1 MLFILLWATQG
12 MFLWPW
18 QRARARNCNR
28 ASILRPCMHYTITI
42 PVARRRPRIEW
53 EAPYSFRDQG
63 LRCEQGCRSDTI
75 NAIHLSKQTNLLTV
89 VEAHGEG
96 NGNPLQCS
104 CLENPRD
111 EGAWWAAVYGVSQSR
126 TRLKRLS
133 SSTSSSSKSSTSNR
147 HSSSCDWILILTY
160 STKIYKPNSY

>member
-1 MLFILLWATQG
+1 MGYTRYVFMALTEGKSKKLQSCKYIKALHALHYNYPSGQKETQDRVG
-12 MFLWPW
+12 
-18 QRARARNCNR
+18 
-28 ASILRPCMHYTITI
+28 S
-42 PVARRRPRIEW
+42 
-53 EAPYSFRDQG
+53 PYSFRDQG

-111 EGAWWAAVYGVSQSR
+111 GGAWWAAVYGVVQSG

-147 HSSSCDWILILTY
+147 HSSSCGWILTLTY

>member
-28 ASILRPCMHYTITI
+28 ASILRPCMHYTVT
-42 PVARRRPRIEW
+42 PSGQKETQDRVGS
-53 EAPYSFRDQG
+53 PYRFRDQG

-75 NAIHLSKQTNLLTV
+75 NAIHLSQQTNLLTV

-96 NGNPLQCS
+96 NGSPLQCS

-111 EGAWWAAVYGVSQSR
+111 GGAWRAAVYGVAQSW

-133 SSTSSSSKSSTSNR
+133 SSTSSSKSSTSNR
-147 HSSSCDWILILTY
+147 HSSSCGWILTLTY
-160 STKIYKPNSY
+160 STKIYKPI